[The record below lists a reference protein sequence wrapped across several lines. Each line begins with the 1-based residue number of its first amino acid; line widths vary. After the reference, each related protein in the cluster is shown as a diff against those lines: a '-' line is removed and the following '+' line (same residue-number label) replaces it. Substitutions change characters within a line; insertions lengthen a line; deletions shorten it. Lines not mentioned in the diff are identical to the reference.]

1 MRNKALFAAVLA
13 AALSAPPLAGQAQM
27 NDGASQGA
35 TNVYLQLQE
44 MSYEMRELR
53 GMVEELNHEVQR
65 LRQRQIDDYQDL
77 DSRMSGVPAVSSGTS
92 TPPGSGAASL
102 PPAATLELD
111 PLVGMADSGSDG
123 QSVPAQ
129 PLDPVN
135 EGTELDSYSAA
146 YDLLKE
152 RRIDDSTAAFLAH
165 LQHYPRGQY
174 AANAHYWLGEIH
186 LLQNDLSAAETSFAT
201 VVNEFASDRKVPDAL
216 FKLGRVYHLQ
226 GQNEKAREA
235 LTRVAATNTSAA
247 ALARAYLQDNF

>member
-13 AALSAPPLAGQAQM
+13 AVLSASPLAAQAQT

-44 MSYEMRELR
+44 MRYEMRELR

-77 DSRMSGVPAVSSGTS
+77 DSRMSGVPATATV
-92 TPPGSGAASL
+92 PAPASGAAPL
-102 PPAATLELD
+102 PPAATMELD
-111 PLVGMADSGSDG
+111 PLMGAASGGNDG
-123 QSVPAQ
+123 EPAPARPQ
-129 PLDPVN
+129 ESAAG

-165 LQHYPRGQY
+165 LQRYPRGQY

-186 LLQNDLSAAETSFAT
+186 LLQNDLGAAETSFAT
-201 VVNEFASDRKVPDAL
+201 VVNEFADDRKVPDAL

-226 GQNEKAREA
+226 GQSDKAREA

-247 ALARAYLQDNF
+247 ALARAYLQDHF

>member
-1 MRNKALFAAVLA
+1 MRNKALSAAVLA
-13 AALSAPPLAGQAQM
+13 AVLSGSPLAIQAQV

-35 TNVYLQLQE
+35 TNIYLQLQE
-44 MSYEMRELR
+44 MLYEVRELR

-77 DSRMSGVPAVSSGTS
+77 DSRLSGVPMTASTS
-92 TPPGSGAASL
+92 DAESL
-102 PPAATLELD
+102 PSATTEELD
-111 PLVGMADSGSDG
+111 PLSGAATGDIG
-123 QSVPAQ
+123 EQPAAT
-129 PLDPVN
+129 PPVLAGGPGAS

-146 YDLLKE
+146 YDLLKD
-152 RRIDDSTAAFLAH
+152 RRIDESTSAFLAH
-165 LQHYPRGQY
+165 LERYPRGQY

-201 VVNEFASDRKVPDAL
+201 VVNDFAGDRKVPDAL

-226 GQNEKAREA
+226 GQNDKARAA

>member
-1 MRNKALFAAVLA
+1 MRNKALSAAVLA
-13 AALSAPPLAGQAQM
+13 AVLSASPLAVQAQV

-35 TNVYLQLQE
+35 TNIYLQLQE
-44 MSYEMRELR
+44 MLYEVRELR

-77 DSRMSGVPAVSSGTS
+77 DSRLSGVPITASTS
-92 TPPGSGAASL
+92 DAAPL
-102 PPAATLELD
+102 PPAATEELN
-111 PLVGMADSGSDG
+111 PLSGAANSNVGEQPAATPPALVGGPIAS
-123 QSVPAQ
+123 
-129 PLDPVN
+129 

-152 RRIDDSTAAFLAH
+152 RRIDESTAAFLAH
-165 LQHYPRGQY
+165 LERYPRGQY

-186 LLQNDLSAAETSFAT
+186 LLQNDLNAAETSFAT
-201 VVNEFASDRKVPDAL
+201 VVNDFSSDRKVPDAL

-226 GQNEKAREA
+226 GQNDKARAA